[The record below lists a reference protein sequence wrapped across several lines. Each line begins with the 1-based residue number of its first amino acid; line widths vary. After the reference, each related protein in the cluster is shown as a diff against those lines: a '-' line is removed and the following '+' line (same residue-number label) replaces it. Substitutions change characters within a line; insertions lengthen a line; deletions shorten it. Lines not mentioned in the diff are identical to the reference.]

1 MKIPPSF
8 WTAVFSDKSTYWDF
22 RLSTYRE
29 INLLLVSSINLILS
43 GNPKNTHRSKY
54 TTSLLFNSLERN
66 NSRTFKSSN
75 CRNIFLQRVCYC
87 AIWFDKCFLFH
98 IITGRLCFF
107 YGDLSLPRSSFQLTC
122 SWFLWKKRFEKSLHF
137 ILFPPHHYYANTK
150 FPKWSPLYIIS
161 KRLLKTQN
169 LSGSMFF

>member
-1 MKIPPSF
+1 MKIQPSF

-22 RLSTYRE
+22 RLSTYGE

-43 GNPKNTHRSKY
+43 GNPKKTHRSKY

-66 NSRTFKSSN
+66 DSRTFKSSN

-98 IITGRLCFF
+98 IITGRLWFF
-107 YGDLSLPRSSFQLTC
+107 MEIYRYLEVLFNWHGLGFFGKSDL
-122 SWFLWKKRFEKSLHF
+122 KKVY
-137 ILFPPHHYYANTK
+137 ILFYFLH
-150 FPKWSPLYIIS
+150 IITM
-161 KRLLKTQN
+161 LIPN
-169 LSGSMFF
+169 F